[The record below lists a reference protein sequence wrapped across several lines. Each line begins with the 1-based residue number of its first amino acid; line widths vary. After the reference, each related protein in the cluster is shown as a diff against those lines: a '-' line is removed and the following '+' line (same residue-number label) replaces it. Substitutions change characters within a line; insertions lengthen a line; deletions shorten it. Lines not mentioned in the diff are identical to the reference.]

1 MLEMTI
7 TIKASELAAAINNLA
22 AALAAKNDKP
32 APNTTPATAPIN
44 PAPAVAPVNSTP
56 TAAPANNAPVFTPPM
71 NYPTAAPAA
80 PLAQTQPS
88 TAQPAATPVAKPAKT
103 AVPTAAPQYTLEMIA
118 TAGAALVDAGKMDA
132 LCGLLAKYGIDSIVK
147 LDPSQYGVFASEL
160 RALGAQ
166 I

>member
-7 TIKASELAAAINNLA
+7 TINAAELAAAINNLA
-22 AALAAKNDKP
+22 AALAAKKTDIP
-32 APNTTPATAPIN
+32 APNPTPAAQ
-44 PAPAVAPVNSTP
+44 
-56 TAAPANNAPVFTPPM
+56 PVFTPP
-71 NYPTAAPAA
+71 TAAPTA
-80 PLAQTQPS
+80 PLAPTQPS
-88 TAQPAATPVAKPAKT
+88 TAQPAATPAAKPAKT

-118 TAGAALVDAGKMDA
+118 TAGASLVDAGKMDA